1 MKIIDIKEERE
12 RKKKKKEHWPG
23 LTFLRIDGA
32 VGGAH

>member
-12 RKKKKKEHWPG
+12 REKKKEHWPG